1 MLFSRTT
8 ALVAISLFAA
18 GISSVSATLSR
29 HNKTVNP
36 TLARKVKSFNF
47 CARPVID
54 SASFQPIV
62 AFDGDNNS
70 SVKAGI
76 PIYFYPYVGEPNYT
90 GGTLPLWGALGNVV
104 SRGMHK
110 V

>member
-8 ALVAISLFAA
+8 ALVAMSLIAA
-18 GISSVSATLSR
+18 GTSGVSATLSR
-29 HNKTVNP
+29 HNKTDNP

-47 CARPVID
+47 CARPVVD
-54 SASFQPIV
+54 SVSFQPIV
-62 AFDGDNNS
+62 VNS
-70 SVKAGI
+70 SIDAGI
-76 PIYFYPYVGEPNYT
+76 PIFFFPYVGQP
-90 GGTLPLWGALGNVV
+90 TLGNGAFPIWGALGNVV

>member
-8 ALVAISLFAA
+8 ALVAMSLIAA
-18 GISSVSATLSR
+18 GTSGVSATLSR

-54 SASFQPIV
+54 SVSFQPIV
-62 AFDGDNNS
+62 AFDGDSNS
-70 SVKAGI
+70 SIDAGI
-76 PIYFYPYVGEPNYT
+76 PIYFFPYVGRPSLGN
-90 GGTLPLWGALGNVV
+90 GAFPIWGALGNIV